1 MRTVD
6 RYRAEATK
14 ARKQANA
21 ERDPEAKAE
30 LYRQARAWLDLTLT
44 AEVHSHLKAAVREKQ
59 RGEVVVPSSPR
70 AASRLEKNKKK
81 SPAHQP
87 KPAHEANES

>member
-30 LYRQARAWLDLTLT
+30 LYRQARDWTSLT
-44 AEVHSHLKAAVREKQ
+44 AIS
-59 RGEVVVPSSPR
+59 
-70 AASRLEKNKKK
+70 
-81 SPAHQP
+81 
-87 KPAHEANES
+87 

>member
-14 ARKQANA
+14 ARKRANA
-21 ERDPEAKAE
+21 ELDPDAKAA

-44 AEVHSHLKAAVREKQ
+44 AEIHSHLMAALREVR
-59 RGEVVVPSSPR
+59 RGEVAVPLSP
-70 AASRLEKNKKK
+70 SCTSLSKNKKG
-81 SPAHQP
+81 SPARQP
-87 KPAHEANES
+87 KPAHEANIS

>member
-14 ARKQANA
+14 ARKLANA
-21 ERDPEAKAE
+21 ELDPDAKAE

-44 AEVHSHLKAAVREKQ
+44 AEVLSHLTAAARELR
-59 RGEVVVPSSPR
+59 RGEIAVPSSPR
-70 AASRLEKNKKK
+70 RASPSKK
-81 SPAHQP
+81 
-87 KPAHEANES
+87 